1 MTKLERRIRDAYTK
15 TRSYHEMLLLVWPPD
30 EYPKAHRISNN
41 GGPPGCAM
49 AFGARLA
56 KMGGSRSAAPGG
68 CTVYLPPLSDRENL
82 QAAAKSAFAG
92 MPWRGS
98 NEPPNH
104 RR

>member
-1 MTKLERRIRDAYTK
+1 MTKLERRIREAYTQTK
-15 TRSYHEMLLLVWPPD
+15 SYSRMLVLVWPED
-30 EYPKAHRISNN
+30 KYPNSHRISSN

-49 AFGARLA
+49 SFGHRLRL
-56 KMGGSRSAAPGG
+56 MGGRRDGDK
-68 CTVYLPPLSDRENL
+68 VWLPPLSERESL

-98 NEPPNH
+98 NEPPNP